1 MSVEQSLLT
10 EGGVARTSRLLR
22 LGHSPHQIRRSIAS
36 GEASRPRRGWLALAS
51 ADPELVLAALHGV
64 VLSCVTQAAR
74 LGLWVLRHD
83 ELHVAAP
90 RGRHV
95 DLPGSARVHWH
106 APLIPRGPGLL
117 ADHLENTLDCV
128 ARCRPHDEALAVWDS
143 ALQQR
148 LTDYPKLAALPL
160 GPRARKLL
168 LECTPFS
175 DSGLESIFRT
185 RLRWLRI
192 PVRPQCWAHGRR
204 VDFLIGDRLVV
215 QIDGRDHVGRQR
227 TDDNEHDAELRL
239 RGYHVIRVGYEQ
251 VVHRWHEVEAMI
263 LEALA
268 RGLHLAR

>member
-1 MSVEQSLLT
+1 MRRLHAERMSVEQSLLT

-51 ADPELVLAALHGV
+51 ADPELVLAARHGV

-74 LGLWVLRHD
+74 LGLWVLRRD

-90 RGRHV
+90 RG
-95 DLPGSARVHWH
+95 
-106 APLIPRGPGLL
+106 
-117 ADHLENTLDCV
+117 
-128 ARCRPHDEALAVWDS
+128 
-143 ALQQR
+143 
-148 LTDYPKLAALPL
+148 
-160 GPRARKLL
+160 RKLL

-227 TDDNEHDAELRL
+227 TDDNEHDAELTL

-251 VVHRWHEVEAMI
+251 VVHRWREVEAMI